1 MHVTRE
7 DATTLF
13 GLDVQYTIPLFQ
25 RHYVWDEENQWE
37 PLWLDLKEKSF
48 NRTDKQQ
55 TPHFTGTIVIQQQNT
70 PSRVRK
76 YEIIDGQQRLTTFQ
90 IILCAIRDILKSEK
104 QDDEVNNVQRYIR
117 NQNTQ
122 LSNEEKYKLLPT
134 ERDRDAFILLVDEH
148 ENTSNGK
155 IGDAYDYFKC
165 EIKNHVKSDMEKV
178 QELFQSVLEGFG
190 FVQILI
196 GVDDEPEKI
205 FESLNARGKKLLQ
218 FDLLRNNLFLRANED
233 KDSFYEEYWQHFE
246 DRYWDPDDEKSGTSC
261 ELFLQHFLM
270 AKLGRADVKPE
281 FNTYQRQYTK
291 NLKASIEHEFKEL
304 KRYSETYTEMTNC
317 SEDSAIG
324 KKMKFY
330 QTFDLTTLH
339 PFILFVI
346 REAGVSGDEL
356 IRIFDILE
364 SYTLRRMLCCGGR
377 RGLLKFNIFF
387 SQAIDKLKKNG
398 FSLKKF
404 IDLLDSQCSDT
415 HKYPTNEEIPPALHT
430 HYEADSMLFPD
441 DSTLVFPN
449 NQTFRAAL
457 QGRWGNTAGA
467 LRKRLIRYVLYR
479 VEQMKR
485 NRDPYSEPVIIFGD
499 KLTLEHVLP
508 QAWKE
513 KWDLPISKGSITY
526 DGTGSN
532 PKISVNRELQG
543 NSVLY
548 ADLFMSD
555 YKKKN
560 TNWKT
565 KPSRDGLVSES
576 YLDAFNLALARDHC
590 LESVGN
596 LTLIT
601 GKLNSKL
608 GNATFPE
615 RREALREHSILKLN
629 SEICEQDAWDVNE
642 IQERAE
648 RLIDDVC
655 QIWPSLDVFKKDHL

>member
-1 MHVTRE
+1 MHVTPINANE
-7 DATTLF
+7 LF
-13 GLDVQYTIPLFQ
+13 GLDVQYKIPLFQ
-25 RHYVWDEENQWE
+25 RHYVWDKENQWE

-48 NRTDKQQ
+48 YPADKQQ
-55 TPHFTGTIVIQQQNT
+55 TFHFTGTIVIQQQNI
-70 PSRVRK
+70 PAGRVPK

-90 IILCAIRDILKSEK
+90 IILCTMRDIAESKGYS
-104 QDDEVNNVQRYIR
+104 DIVNDAHCHIR
-117 NQNTQ
+117 NQSRR
-122 LSNEEKYKLLPT
+122 LNEGEEFKLIPT
-134 ERDRDAFILLVDEH
+134 RIDKNSFIALVNEH
-148 ENTSNGK
+148 KEESNGR
-155 IGDAYDYFKC
+155 IRSAYDYFQK
-165 EIKNHVKSDMEKV
+165 EINDYIKDDPEKASS
-178 QELFQSVLEGFG
+178 LLDSLLYGFN

-196 GVDDEPEKI
+196 DPDDEPEKI
-205 FESLNARGKKLLQ
+205 FESLNARGQPLLQ
-218 FDLLRNNLFLRANED
+218 FDLLRNNLFLRARENR
-233 KDSFYEEYWQHFE
+233 DSLYEKYWQHFE
-246 DRYWDPDDEKSGTSC
+246 DRYWDPEEKSGADC

-270 AKLGRADVKPE
+270 AKLGRANVKPE
-281 FNTYQRQYTK
+281 FNTYQRRYTK
-291 NLKASIEHEFKEL
+291 NLKASIEHEFAEL

-317 SEDSAIG
+317 SEDSDIG
-324 KKMKFY
+324 KRMKFY

-346 REAGVSGDEL
+346 REAGVSRAEL
-356 IRIFDILE
+356 TGVFDILE

-377 RGLLKFNIFF
+377 RGLLRFNIFF
-387 SQAIDKLKKNG
+387 SQAIDELKKNG

-404 IDLLDSQCSDT
+404 IDLLACQHSDT
-415 HKYPTNEEIPPALHT
+415 HKYPADEEIPPALHT

-441 DSTLVFPN
+441 DSTIAFPN
-449 NQTFRAAL
+449 NQMFRAAL
-457 QGRWGNTAGA
+457 QGRWGDTAGA

-479 VEQMKR
+479 IEQRKQ

-513 KWDLPISKGSITY
+513 KWDLPIPITY

-532 PKISVNRELQG
+532 PKISVNRALQVD
-543 NSVLY
+543 SVLY
-548 ADLFMSD
+548 ADMFTSD

-565 KPSRDGLVSES
+565 KPARDGLASKS
-576 YLDAFNLALARDHC
+576 YEDAFNFALARDHC

-615 RREALREHSILKLN
+615 RREALSEHSILKLN

-655 QIWPSLDVFKKDHL
+655 QIWPSLDVFKKDHF

>member
-1 MHVTRE
+1 MTRE

-70 PSRVRK
+70 PGRVRK

-134 ERDRDAFILLVDEH
+134 ERDRDAFISLVDEH

-155 IGDAYDYFKC
+155 IGNAYDYFKR
-165 EIKNHVKSDMEKV
+165 EIKDHVKSDMEKV
-178 QELFQSVLEGFG
+178 QELFQSLLEDFG

-196 GVDDEPEKI
+196 DTDDEPEKI
-205 FESLNARGKKLLQ
+205 FESLNARGKSLLQ
-218 FDLLRNNLFLRANED
+218 FDLLRNNLFLRAHKD
-233 KDSFYEEYWQHFE
+233 KDRFYEEYWKHFE
-246 DRYWDPDDEKSGTSC
+246 DRYWDPEEKSGADC

-281 FNTYQRQYTK
+281 FNTYQRRYTK
-291 NLKASIEHEFKEL
+291 NLKASIEHEFAEL
-304 KRYSETYTEMTNC
+304 KRYSDTYTEMTNC
-317 SEDSAIG
+317 SKDSDIG
-324 KKMKFY
+324 KRMKFY

-339 PFILFVI
+339 PFILFVT
-346 REAGVSGDEL
+346 REAGVSEDEL
-356 IRIFDILE
+356 TLIFDILE

-377 RGLLKFNIFF
+377 RGLLRFNIFF
-387 SQAIDKLKKNG
+387 SQAIDELKQNG
-398 FSLKKF
+398 FSFKKF
-404 IDLLDSQCSDT
+404 IDLLDRQCSDT
-415 HKYPTNEEIPPALHT
+415 HKYPADEEIPSALHT
-430 HYEADSMLFPD
+430 HYEADSTLFPD
-441 DSTLVFPN
+441 DSTIVFPN
-449 NQTFRAAL
+449 NQTFRVAL
-457 QGRWGNTAGA
+457 QGRWGDTAGA

-479 VEQMKR
+479 IEQIKQD
-485 NRDPYSEPVIIFGD
+485 RDPYMEPVITFGD
-499 KLTLEHVLP
+499 DLTLEHVLP
-508 QAWKE
+508 QAWTE
-513 KWDLPISKGSITY
+513 KWDLPISNGSITY

-532 PKISVNRELQG
+532 PQISVNRELG
-543 NSVLY
+543 VDSVLY
-548 ADLFMSD
+548 ADLFTSD

-560 TNWKT
+560 TNWKA
-565 KPSRDGLVSES
+565 KPSREGLAEAS

-590 LESVGN
+590 LESIGN

-601 GKLNSKL
+601 KRLNSKL
-608 GNATFPE
+608 GNSTFPE
-615 RREALREHSILKLN
+615 RRETLREHSILKLN